1 MNLVKVENTQ
11 NYQVEDS
18 EGLSPYLHLIER
30 RDSDYFNL
38 DSMYNHLEALNL
50 RECETC
56 NIMINKRVLINGEF
70 HSREDA
76 LMNLDCTYWVKL
88 LEDSKIRDLMPYT
101 EFCDLID
108 NFKTRN
114 KEKYIPFNYETVS
127 SFISRLIDS
136 KPVLF
141 ANKVNTLLGEL
152 DYTYKNN
159 RGSMIP
165 AMMILKTSYSIFPS
179 WQNCQLIDDL
189 RFSLRQIYGL
199 DLSFEKTQEFFS
211 YHDAGD
217 WHSVDDDL
225 IRIKRFKNAN
235 VHILLS
241 DKVYDKLNEII
252 AIVNKNIL
260 PEDCKRIRKKT
271 YKYEGELNG

>member
-1 MNLVKVENTQ
+1 MNLVKVENSQ
-11 NYQVEDS
+11 NYQIEDS

-50 RECETC
+50 RECDTC
-56 NIMINKRVLINGEF
+56 NIVIKKKVILNGEF

-101 EFCDLID
+101 EFCDLIN

-127 SFISRLIDS
+127 SFISRLVDS
-136 KPVLF
+136 KPLLF

-152 DYTYKNN
+152 DYSYKNN

-165 AMMILKTSYSIFPS
+165 AMMILKTSYSISPS

-199 DLSFEKTQEFFS
+199 DLNFEKTQEFFS
-211 YHDAGD
+211 YHEAGN
-217 WHSVDDDL
+217 WYSIDDDL

-252 AIVNKNIL
+252 AIINKNIL

-271 YKYEGELNG
+271 YKYEGELSG